1 MSQDAHET
9 ESEKRIQN
17 PLNKT
22 CRVELDTCRLI
33 MIIDPKPYQSTH
45 FFLYT
50 IENSPMD
57 FSRQSQTST
66 NTSEFELQ

>member
-22 CRVELDTCRLI
+22 CRVELDICRLI

-57 FSRQSQTST
+57 FSGQSQTST